1 MNAALENKARP
12 SSFGTLDEQLTT
24 RLRCDTRVN
33 GQVVHLF
40 MNRHEKA
47 RKVLTVTDPSPYET
61 RIRHMAFAL
70 KDSQNLD
77 ARRTFCQGWIDKLVR
92 LPNSNSNTNMSRGG
106 EMQIEFSGRGSGSIS
121 AEKPLGQPA
130 IAERAHKAEGSP
142 TTFGM
147 PPNWASH
154 NAAAGS
160 MNAERIIVVRS
171 PRRCCTSSQSRRR
184 RWIESAGKTRKCPE
198 RLETGLRT
206 VGEGKEGQARPAD
219 WYCRWDLSSKSQLK
233 SALRCEEPG
242 GMDEIQAESARGYE
256 EEAPRT
262 ILSRDETGGWSS

>member
-1 MNAALENKARP
+1 MNAALENKPRP

-24 RLRCDTRVN
+24 RLRRDTRVN

-77 ARRTFCQGWIDKLVR
+77 ARPEKL
-92 LPNSNSNTNMSRGG
+92 S
-106 EMQIEFSGRGSGSIS
+106 
-121 AEKPLGQPA
+121 GQPA

-142 TTFGM
+142 TTFGI
-147 PPNWASH
+147 PPNRASDH
-154 NAAAGS
+154 AAAGS

-171 PRRCCTSSQSRRR
+171 PRRCRTSSQSRRR
-184 RWIESAGKTRKCPE
+184 RWIESAGKTK
-198 RLETGLRT
+198 RLETGLRN
-206 VGEGKEGQARPAD
+206 VGEGKEGQTRPAD

-233 SALRCEEPG
+233 SALRCEELG
-242 GMDEIQAESARGYE
+242 GIDEIQAEGARGYD

-262 ILSRDETGGWSS
+262 ISSRDETGGWSS